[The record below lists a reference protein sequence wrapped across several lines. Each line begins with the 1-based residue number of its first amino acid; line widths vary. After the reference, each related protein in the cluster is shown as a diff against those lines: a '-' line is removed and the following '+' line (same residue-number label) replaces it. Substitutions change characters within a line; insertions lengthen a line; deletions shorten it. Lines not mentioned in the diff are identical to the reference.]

1 MFTMKS
7 IVPTLRRVYS
17 ALEFANVS
25 NIDDLNEMLDR
36 HENGGRKNPSP
47 DSSVPQGNREPGIS
61 NVYYLS
67 ASLHTR

>member
-1 MFTMKS
+1 MFIMKS

-25 NIDDLNEMLDR
+25 NINDLNEMLDR
-36 HENGGRKNPSP
+36 HEISERKNPSP

-67 ASLHTR
+67 AFLHAK

>member
-36 HENGGRKNPSP
+36 RENGGRKNSSPS
-47 DSSVPQGNREPGIS
+47 SSDTQGNRETGIS

-67 ASLHTR
+67 TSLPAK

>member
-47 DSSVPQGNREPGIS
+47 DSSGTQGNREVGIS

-67 ASLHTR
+67 TSLPTR